1 MYITFKDFY
10 GSLLNESV
18 SPDTKGKIHEILV
31 AKHLNGGK
39 HISPEAEAHY
49 KKLTSGVDK
58 DEVKDYHARAKHTA
72 DNIKQHVASLG
83 HEIKSVHHTSKA
95 GDIGR
100 LTGTHESQQENSA
113 DIMIK
118 TKSGHHIG
126 YSLKV
131 SDKKN
136 QKVPIGNPGHGQ
148 TDSQLGVSTKHHY
161 ENARKALEKAHP
173 ELHGRPKSEQKK
185 MIKANPKMR
194 ATAEKLGNSAIT
206 KIRDT
211 WHKSLSSMDKQKL
224 SDHIRNNL
232 LHAHKTKT
240 PLYKSS
246 SGGTNGDY
254 SHHLT
259 HPESQYNHLL
269 SDHKNLHVEKSGNNS
284 INFVHVHPKTGVK
297 TLVVKHRIKP
307 ESTPV
312 VTSLKG
318 SAEGVH

>member
-1 MYITFKDFY
+1 MKTFRDF
-10 GSLLNESV
+10 LLESV
-18 SPDTKGKIHEILV
+18 SPDTKGKIHELLV

-39 HISPEAEAHY
+39 HISPEAHAHF
-49 KKLTSGVDK
+49 KALTANIHP
-58 DEVKDYHARAKHTA
+58 DEVKEFHNRAKHA
-72 DNIKQHVASLG
+72 AAGIKEHVASLG
-83 HEIKSVHHTSKA
+83 HEIHSVHHTSKA

-100 LTGTHESQQENSA
+100 LTGTHESQQQNSA
-113 DIMIK
+113 DIMVK
-118 TKSGHHIG
+118 TKSGHHLG

-148 TDSQLGVSTKHHY
+148 TDKQLGVNTQHHY
-161 ENARKALEKAHP
+161 ENARKELEKRHP
-173 ELHGRPKSEQKK
+173 ELRGKSKSEQKK
-185 MIKANPKMR
+185 IVKANPKIHE
-194 ATAEKLGNSAIT
+194 TAHELGTKAIG

-211 WHKSLSSMDKQKL
+211 WHKSLSSMPKKDL
-224 SDHIRNNL
+224 SNHIRNNL
-232 LHAHKTKT
+232 LHAHETKT

-246 SGGTNGDY
+246 SGGTGGDY

-259 HPESQYNHLL
+259 HPASQYNHLL
-269 SDHKNLHVEKSGNNS
+269 SDHNNLHVEKSGHNS
-284 INFVHVHPKTGVK
+284 INFVHIHPKTGVK